1 MLPLN
6 YPSEAVPGS
15 GATSTHSADREGG
28 DLRSLRSTS
37 ILSSVLALL
46 DSNKSCFAPSSSSE
60 SVLSSLSVLPELR
73 RNVQNITTAH
83 RPPAKSR
90 VQKTSHTKTLC
101 CASPGSHVPV
111 TVRTR
116 PTRAPAATSGAVLAD
131 CWETFQLPGV
141 EVPPGGESPHFPHDQ
156 RC

>member
-1 MLPLN
+1 MLPRN
-6 YPSEAVPGS
+6 CPSEAVPGS
-15 GATSTHSADREGG
+15 GATSTWRWQRGG

-73 RNVQNITTAH
+73 GKVQNITIVYW
-83 RPPAKSR
+83 PPAKSR

-101 CASPGSHVPV
+101 GASPGPHVPV
-111 TVRTR
+111 TVRAH
-116 PTRAPAATSGAVLAD
+116 PTPGPSCSHWGCAGRLFGNLTAAWGGGAP
-131 CWETFQLPGV
+131 WW
-141 EVPPGGESPHFPHDQ
+141 
-156 RC
+156 